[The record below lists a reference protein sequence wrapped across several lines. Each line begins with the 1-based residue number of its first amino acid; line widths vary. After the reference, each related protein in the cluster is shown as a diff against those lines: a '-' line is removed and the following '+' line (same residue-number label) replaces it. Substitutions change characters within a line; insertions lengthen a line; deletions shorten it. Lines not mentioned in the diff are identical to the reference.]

1 MDERPVPPFYDFVL
15 DEFQRRAIDVL
26 DRGHSVLVAAPTG
39 SGKTVVA
46 EHAVADALARGE
58 KAFYTTP
65 IKALSNQKYHDFV
78 ARYGAERVGL
88 LTGDNTINGEA
99 PIVVMTTE
107 VLRNMI
113 YAASSTLAGLRY
125 VVLDEVHYLQD
136 AYRGPVWEEVIIHL
150 PRSVRLVCLS
160 ATVSNADDLAEW
172 ISTVRGP
179 TTAVVELE
187 RPVELE
193 NLYLVGERSG
203 DRLHMLP
210 VVVGDRP
217 NAEARKLDEEGARGP
232 TRHKGG
238 RRPRRRLFTPR
249 RVEVAEALA
258 EASMLPTLY
267 FIFSRAACDEA
278 VRQCLDA
285 HLSLTDAEERHRI
298 RAICEQHVRTLS
310 DDDLDVLGWSRWM
323 AGMEAGIGA
332 HHAGMVPPFKEAVE
346 ACFAAG
352 LVKLVFATETLA
364 LGINMPARSVVI
376 EKLTKFTGER
386 HEFLT
391 PSQYTQLTG
400 RAGRRGIDEHGNAL
414 VLWSPYITFEQVAAL
429 VMARSFAL
437 TSAFRP
443 TYNMA
448 VNLVRRYPPD
458 EAHHLLNLSF
468 AQYLSDREVVG
479 LEVQL
484 ERVARRR
491 AEAELGVH
499 CELGDPQELVML
511 ERRLHD
517 ARREAPSQFRVM
529 DEALSRLR
537 PGDVL
542 DVPDRRESVRAVVLS
557 AARRQGAIRLR
568 VLTVARRRL
577 LLGPAD
583 FDVVPE
589 RLGHLE
595 LPVPYAPHSP
605 GYQRSVAV
613 LLSRVR
619 VRAPDR
625 NGPEMKQGPAGRL
638 SSGSR
643 DGVSMGV
650 AKIEAAVA
658 GHPVA
663 SCPDVDRH
671 RRAVRDANRLAG
683 EYDQIKRRVLGHE
696 STLARSFD
704 RILQVLAELGYVSGW
719 QLTSRGN
726 VLARLFHETDLLLA
740 ECLHAGLFDDLDPA
754 SIAALASLFTYE
766 ARGSGEDVAPWFP
779 TVELRRRWAEVEG
792 LRLRVV
798 DIEER
803 VGVQPVRAL
812 DPGFAGLA
820 YAWVG
825 GRDLVEVLE
834 HEELSGGDFVRNVKQ
849 LIDLLRQIGDAAPS
863 VATAEAARTAGT
875 ALFRGIVA
883 ASSAVD
889 DQDGGDR
896 DGGDRDGAARADA
909 GDRDDADDHPQ
920 G

>member
-1 MDERPVPPFYDFVL
+1 MNERPDPPIYDPIYDFVL
-15 DEFQRRAIDVL
+15 DDFQRRAIDEL

-46 EHAVADALARGE
+46 EHAVAEALARGE

-78 ARYGAERVGL
+78 ARYGTDRVGL

-113 YAASSTLAGLRY
+113 YAASTTLAHLRY

-160 ATVSNADDLAEW
+160 ATVSNADELAEW

-179 TTAVVELE
+179 TAAVIEHQ

-193 NLYLVGERSG
+193 NLYLVGERSSNQPH
-203 DRLHMLP
+203 LLP

-217 NAEARKLDEEGARGP
+217 NPEAQKLDEEGHRGP
-232 TRHKGG
+232 RNTKSK
-238 RRPRRRLFTPR
+238 RRPGRRLFTPR
-249 RVEVAEALA
+249 RVEVAECLN
-258 EASMLPTLY
+258 EASMLPALY

-285 HLSLTDAEERHRI
+285 HLSLTDADERQRI

-310 DDDLDVLGWSRWM
+310 DDDLDILGWSSWM
-323 AGMEAGIGA
+323 TGMEAGIGA

-346 ACFAAG
+346 ACFTAG

-437 TSAFRP
+437 SSAFRP

-484 ERVARRR
+484 ERVAKRRD
-491 AEAELGVH
+491 EAQGHAH
-499 CELGDPQELVML
+499 CDLGDPQELVML
-511 ERRLHD
+511 ERRLQEL
-517 ARREAPSQFRVM
+517 RRKAPSQLHEM
-529 DEALSRLR
+529 EEALARLH
-537 PGDVL
+537 PGDII
-542 DVPDRRESVRAVVLS
+542 DVPDRREPVIAVVLS
-557 AARRQGAIRLR
+557 AAKRQGATRLR
-568 VLTVARRRL
+568 VLTATKRRL
-577 LLGPAD
+577 VFGPSD
-583 FDVVPE
+583 FEIAPQ
-589 RLGHLE
+589 RLGHVD
-595 LPVPYAPHSP
+595 LPTPYAPHSP
-605 GYQRSVAV
+605 TYQRSVAA
-613 LLSRVR
+613 LLSRTR
-619 VRAPDR
+619 LRR
-625 NGPEMKQGPAGRL
+625 SESGRPE
-638 SSGSR
+638 R
-643 DGVSMGV
+643 DGSGKKTNKVGGKSHSGGLT
-650 AKIEAAVA
+650 KLEAAI
-658 GHPVA
+658 GEHPVA
-663 SCPDVDRH
+663 SCPSVDLH
-671 RRAVRDANRLAG
+671 RRAVRDANRLAD
-683 EYDQIKRRVLGHE
+683 EYDQIKGRVLGHS

-704 RILQVLAELGYVSGW
+704 RILQVLEELGYLDGW
-719 QLTSRGN
+719 QLSERGN
-726 VLARLFHETDLLLA
+726 GLARLFHETDLLLA
-740 ECLHAGLFDDLDPA
+740 ECLNAGLFDDLDPA

-766 ARGSGEDVAPWFP
+766 SRGGNDDVVPWLP
-779 TVELRRRWAEVEG
+779 TAELRKRWAEIEG

-798 DIEER
+798 DLEER
-803 VGVQPVRAL
+803 VGVPLVRGL
-812 DPGFAGLA
+812 DPGFAALA
-820 YAWVG
+820 YAWVKG
-825 GRDLVEVLE
+825 EELIEVLE
-834 HEELSGGDFVRNVKQ
+834 NEELSGGDFVRNVKQ
-849 LIDLLRQIGDAAPS
+849 LIDLLRQIGDAAL
-863 VATAEAARTAGT
+863 VGRTTAAARAASI

-883 ASSAVD
+883 ASSSVD
-889 DQDGGDR
+889 EE
-896 DGGDRDGAARADA
+896 AA
-909 GDRDDADDHPQ
+909 GSEADDNSQ

>member
-1 MDERPVPPFYDFVL
+1 MDARLVPPVHDFVL
-15 DEFQRRAIDVL
+15 DEFQRRAIEVL
-26 DRGHSVLVAAPTG
+26 DRMESVLVAAPTG

-46 EHAVADALARGE
+46 EHAVADALAHGE

-78 ARYGAERVGL
+78 SRYGTDRVGL

-99 PIVVMTTE
+99 PVVIMTTE

-113 YAASSTLAGLRY
+113 YAASATLDGLRF

-160 ATVSNADDLAEW
+160 ATVSNAADLAEW

-179 TTAVVELE
+179 TTAVIEVE

-193 NLYLVGERSG
+193 NLYMVGERSS

-217 NAEARKLDEEGARGP
+217 NPQARRLEEEGARG
-232 TRHKGG
+232 TGRQRG
-238 RRPRRRLFTPR
+238 RRPGRRLFTPR
-249 RVEVAEALA
+249 RVEVADALA
-258 EASMLPTLY
+258 EASMLPALY
-267 FIFSRAACDEA
+267 FIFSRVGCDEA

-285 HLSLTDAEERHRI
+285 HVRLTDADERRRI
-298 RAICEQHVRTLS
+298 RALCEHHVRSLS
-310 DDDLDVLGWSRWM
+310 DDDLEVLGWDRWM
-323 AGMEAGIGA
+323 TGMEAGIGA

-376 EKLTKFTGER
+376 EKLTKYTGDR

-400 RAGRRGIDEHGNAL
+400 RAGRRGIDERGNAI
-414 VLWSPYITFEQVAAL
+414 VLWSPYVTFEQVAAL

-468 AQYLSDREVVG
+468 AQYLGDREVVG

-484 ERVARRR
+484 ERIASRRE
-491 AEAELGVH
+491 EAERGLR
-499 CELGDPQELVML
+499 CTLGDPLELVML
-511 ERRLHD
+511 ERRLQD
-517 ARREAPSQFRVM
+517 ARREGPSAFRAM
-529 DEALSRLR
+529 DDALSRLR

-542 DVPDRRESVRAVVLS
+542 EVPHRREYVKAVVLS
-557 AARRQGAIRLR
+557 AARRQGSTRLA
-568 VLTVARRRL
+568 VVTEGRRRL
-577 LLGPAD
+577 VLGPAD
-583 FDVVPE
+583 FDLAPQ
-589 RLGHLE
+589 RLGHVE

-605 GYQRSVAV
+605 GYQRSVAA

-619 VRAPDR
+619 LR
-625 NGPEMKQGPAGRL
+625 GPERRSTEKRQAHEAIGG
-638 SSGSR
+638 SG
-643 DGVSMGV
+643 SMGV
-650 AKIEAAVA
+650 AKLEAAVS
-658 GHPVA
+658 GHPVF
-663 SCPDVDRH
+663 SCPEVDRH
-671 RRAVRDANRLAG
+671 RRAARDTQRLSE
-683 EYDQIKRRVLGHE
+683 EYDRIKRRVLGHE

-704 RILQVLAELGYVSGW
+704 RILKVLEELGHLSGW
-719 QLTSRGN
+719 QLSDRGN
-726 VLARLFHETDLLLA
+726 VLARLFHEADLLLA
-740 ECLHAGLFDDLDPA
+740 ECLHAGLFDGLDPP

-766 ARGSGEDVAPWFP
+766 SRGSADDVAPAFP
-779 TVELRRRWAEVEG
+779 TAELRRRWAEVEG
-792 LRLRVV
+792 LRLRIVEL
-798 DIEER
+798 EER
-803 VGVQPVRAL
+803 VGVPPVRAL
-812 DPGFAGLA
+812 DPGFVGLA
-820 YAWVG
+820 YDWAG
-825 GRDLVEVLE
+825 GQELVEVLE

-849 LIDLLRQIGDAAPS
+849 LIDLLRQIGDAAPLA
-863 VATAEAARTAGT
+863 ATAAAARSASA

-883 ASSAVD
+883 ASSAVED
-889 DQDGGDR
+889 AEVETEDAQDAEATDSLNDGDLEDPDSR
-896 DGGDRDGAARADA
+896 
-909 GDRDDADDHPQ
+909 
-920 G
+920 